1 MPIPGKENFLK
12 KITRTLC
19 LMLSLVSL
27 AQPLA
32 IAAYAEDTTI
42 PTETVVE
49 DTPLATTP
57 TEEVLEEGTELAT
70 EPVAEDS
77 AELPED
83 LSIPEDLEET
93 CYHNIPLFSQNDY
106 PQTIYGTGTV
116 ANNGCGI
123 TCLAMVATYMT
134 RHPYLPDEL
143 ARYFGG
149 RAENNIARLEYGSD
163 CLQLPYYKA
172 TNWHETLAALENGK
186 IAIALMGSDSI
197 FTSGQ
202 HFIVLAGMTE
212 DGKIMVNDPNEANY
226 SHWRLKNGFENGFA
240 PGDILCGYS
249 GAWIYDPDAMP
260 EEPFI
265 YTEERE
271 IVECRYPDVTLTWEE
286 IQLLARVI
294 WVEARGECAEGQ
306 QAVAEVVLNRL
317 VSDNYA
323 DTLYGVIYAENQFN
337 SVPFLDDAEPGQA
350 QYEAI
355 DRALYG
361 PYILSM
367 DVVKFANYIV
377 NDDIWGQIGG
387 HYFFFQC

>member
-1 MPIPGKENFLK
+1 MNCMK
-12 KITRTLC
+12 RTLC
-19 LMLSLVSL
+19 FLLTLIFLMQL
-27 AQPLA
+27 LA
-32 IAAYAEDTTI
+32 IPAFAENTDIAKYAEV
-42 PTETVVE
+42 VVE
-49 DTPLATTP
+49 ESGIAV
-57 TEEVLEEGTELAT
+57 TESTDEPIPSRTEAIVEAEMPEKESLEEASEKSSSHLH
-70 EPVAEDS
+70 E
-77 AELPED
+77 
-83 LSIPEDLEET
+83 
-93 CYHNIPLFSQNDY
+93 IPLFFQTDY

-202 HFIVLAGMTE
+202 HFIVLTGMTE
-212 DGKIMVNDPNEANY
+212 DGKIMVNDPNETNY
-226 SHWRLKNGFENGFA
+226 SHWQLKNGFENGFA

-294 WVEARGECAEGQ
+294 WVESRGECAEGQ

-323 DTLYGVIYAENQFN
+323 DTLSGVIYAENQFN

-367 DVVKFANYIV
+367 DVVKFANYVV

-387 HYFFFQC
+387 HYFFFQS

>member
-1 MPIPGKENFLK
+1 MPIPGKENSLK
-12 KITRTLC
+12 KITKTLC
-19 LMLSLVSL
+19 LLLILTFLV
-27 AQPLA
+27 QPMS
-32 IAAYAEDTTI
+32 IAAQAEDTII
-42 PTETVVE
+42 PAETVVE
-49 DTPLATTP
+49 EIPLSTAP
-57 TEEVLEEGTELAT
+57 AEEMQNEETEPAT
-70 EPVAEDS
+70 EPLTDDPTTP
-77 AELPED
+77 PENLD
-83 LSIPEDLEET
+83 IPEDLEET
-93 CYHNIPLFSQNDY
+93 SYHNIPLFCQNDY

-123 TCLAMVATYMT
+123 TCLAMVATYLT
-134 RHPYLPDEL
+134 GHPYLPDEL

-149 RAENNIARLEYGSD
+149 KAENNIARLEYGSD

-172 TNWHETLAALENGK
+172 TNWHETLAALEDGK

-202 HFIVLAGMTE
+202 HFIVLVGMTK
-212 DGKIMVNDPNEANY
+212 DGKIMVNDPNENNY
-226 SHWRLKNGFENGFA
+226 SHWQLKNGFENGFA

-271 IVECRYPDVTLTWEE
+271 IVECRYPDVELSWEE
-286 IQLLARVI
+286 VQLLARVI

-317 VSDNYA
+317 ISEKYA
-323 DTLYGVIYAENQFN
+323 NTLSGVIYAENQFN

-361 PYILSM
+361 PYILPT

-387 HYFFFQC
+387 HYFFFQS

>member
-1 MPIPGKENFLK
+1 MNCMK
-12 KITRTLC
+12 RTLC
-19 LMLSLVSL
+19 FLLTLIFLMQL
-27 AQPLA
+27 LA
-32 IAAYAEDTTI
+32 IPAFAENTDIAKYAEV
-42 PTETVVE
+42 VVE
-49 DTPLATTP
+49 ESGIAVTESTDEPIPSRTEAIVEAEMPEKESL
-57 TEEVLEEGTELAT
+57 EEVSEKSSSHLHE
-70 EPVAEDS
+70 
-77 AELPED
+77 
-83 LSIPEDLEET
+83 
-93 CYHNIPLFSQNDY
+93 IPLFFQTDY

-202 HFIVLAGMTE
+202 HFIVLTGMTE
-212 DGKIMVNDPNEANY
+212 DGKIMVNDPNETNY
-226 SHWRLKNGFENGFA
+226 SHWQLKNGFENGFA

-294 WVEARGECAEGQ
+294 WVESRGECAEGQ

-323 DTLYGVIYAENQFN
+323 DTLSGVIYAENQFN

-387 HYFFFQC
+387 HYFFFQS

>member
-1 MPIPGKENFLK
+1 MEKMK
-12 KITRTLC
+12 KTLC
-19 LMLSLVSL
+19 LLLTL
-27 AQPLA
+27 AFLTQPLPFPA
-32 IAAYAEDTTI
+32 FAEEDTKEPEETI
-42 PTETVVE
+42 AEETAPE
-49 DTPLATTP
+49 T
-57 TEEVLEEGTELAT
+57 T
-70 EPVAEDS
+70 EPEYIEATLPTGPTQTSGQEDDAPS
-77 AELPED
+77 V
-83 LSIPEDLEET
+83 
-93 CYHNIPLFSQNDY
+93 PLFFQTDY

-163 CLQLPYYKA
+163 TLRLPYHKA
-172 TNWHETLAALENGK
+172 KNWHETLAALEDGK
-186 IAIALMGSDSI
+186 IAIALMGSSSL

-202 HFIVLAGMTE
+202 HFIVLTGMA

-226 SHWRLKNGFENGFA
+226 SRWQLKNGFESGFD

-323 DTLYGVIYAENQFN
+323 DTLSGVIYAENQFN

-355 DRALYG
+355 DRALNG
-361 PYILSM
+361 PYVLSM

-377 NDDIWGQIGG
+377 NDAIWGQIGG
-387 HYFFFQC
+387 HYFFYQP